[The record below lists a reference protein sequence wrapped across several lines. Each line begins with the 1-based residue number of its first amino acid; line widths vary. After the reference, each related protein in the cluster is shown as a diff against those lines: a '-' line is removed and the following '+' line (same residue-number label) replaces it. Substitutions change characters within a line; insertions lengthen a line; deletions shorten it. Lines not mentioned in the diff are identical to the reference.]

1 MSNAVKKILYFFL
14 SFLWVIGAVGSLGYI
29 LWMKEWV
36 IAIGLVIV
44 IVPSVPKI
52 KEWVKFVLSNE
63 ELEDLGGINP
73 YRLSFW
79 CACIVFCR

>member
-1 MSNAVKKILYFFL
+1 MSNEIKKILYFSL
-14 SFLWVIGAVGSLGYI
+14 SFLWVVGAIGSLGYI

-52 KEWVKFVLSNE
+52 KEWVKFILSNE
-63 ELEDLGGINP
+63 
-73 YRLSFW
+73 
-79 CACIVFCR
+79 

>member
-36 IAIGLVIV
+36 VAIGLVIV
-44 IVPSVPKI
+44 VVPSVPKI
-52 KEWVKFVLSNE
+52 KEWVKLILSNE
-63 ELEDLGGINP
+63 
-73 YRLSFW
+73 
-79 CACIVFCR
+79 

>member
-1 MSNAVKKILYFFL
+1 MNNAVKKILYFFL

-52 KEWVKFVLSNE
+52 KEWVKFILSNE
-63 ELEDLGGINP
+63 
-73 YRLSFW
+73 
-79 CACIVFCR
+79 

>member
-1 MSNAVKKILYFFL
+1 MSNEIKKILYFFL

-44 IVPSVPKI
+44 VVPSVPKI
-52 KEWVKFVLSNE
+52 KEWIKFILSNE
-63 ELEDLGGINP
+63 
-73 YRLSFW
+73 
-79 CACIVFCR
+79 

>member
-14 SFLWVIGAVGSLGYI
+14 SFLWVVGAIGSLGYI

-52 KEWVKFVLSNE
+52 KEWIKFILNNE
-63 ELEDLGGINP
+63 
-73 YRLSFW
+73 
-79 CACIVFCR
+79 

>member
-36 IAIGLVIV
+36 VAIGLVIV

-52 KEWVKFVLSNE
+52 KEWIKFILTNE
-63 ELEDLGGINP
+63 
-73 YRLSFW
+73 
-79 CACIVFCR
+79 

>member
-1 MSNAVKKILYFFL
+1 MSSEVKKILYFFL

-29 LWMKEWV
+29 LWMKEWA

-52 KEWVKFVLSNE
+52 KEWIKFILSNE
-63 ELEDLGGINP
+63 
-73 YRLSFW
+73 
-79 CACIVFCR
+79 

>member
-14 SFLWVIGAVGSLGYI
+14 SFLWVIGALGSLGYI

-36 IAIGLVIV
+36 VAIGLVIV

-52 KEWVKFVLSNE
+52 KEWVKFILSNE
-63 ELEDLGGINP
+63 
-73 YRLSFW
+73 
-79 CACIVFCR
+79 

>member
-1 MSNAVKKILYFFL
+1 MSNEVKKILYFSL
-14 SFLWVIGAVGSLGYI
+14 SFLWVVGAIGSLGYI

-52 KEWVKFVLSNE
+52 KEWVKFILSNE
-63 ELEDLGGINP
+63 
-73 YRLSFW
+73 
-79 CACIVFCR
+79 

>member
-1 MSNAVKKILYFFL
+1 MSNEVKKILYFFL

-36 IAIGLVIV
+36 VAIGLVIV

-52 KEWVKFVLSNE
+52 KEWVKFILGNE
-63 ELEDLGGINP
+63 
-73 YRLSFW
+73 
-79 CACIVFCR
+79 

>member
-1 MSNAVKKILYFFL
+1 MSNEVKKILYFFL
-14 SFLWVIGAVGSLGYI
+14 SFLWVIGAIGSLSYI

-52 KEWVKFVLSNE
+52 KEWVKFILSNE
-63 ELEDLGGINP
+63 
-73 YRLSFW
+73 
-79 CACIVFCR
+79 

>member
-1 MSNAVKKILYFFL
+1 MSNEVKKILYSFL
-14 SFLWVIGAVGSLGYI
+14 SFLWVVGAIGSLGYI

-52 KEWVKFVLSNE
+52 KEWIKFILSNE
-63 ELEDLGGINP
+63 
-73 YRLSFW
+73 
-79 CACIVFCR
+79 

>member
-1 MSNAVKKILYFFL
+1 MSNEVKKILYFFL
-14 SFLWVIGAVGSLGYI
+14 SFLWVVGAIGSLGYI

-52 KEWVKFVLSNE
+52 KEWVKFVLGNE
-63 ELEDLGGINP
+63 
-73 YRLSFW
+73 
-79 CACIVFCR
+79 

>member
-36 IAIGLVIV
+36 VAIGLVIV
-44 IVPSVPKI
+44 VVPSVPKI
-52 KEWVKFVLSNE
+52 KEWVKCILSNE
-63 ELEDLGGINP
+63 
-73 YRLSFW
+73 
-79 CACIVFCR
+79 

>member
-14 SFLWVIGAVGSLGYI
+14 SFLWVIGAIGSLGYI
-29 LWMKEWV
+29 LWMKEWA

-52 KEWVKFVLSNE
+52 KEWIKFILSNE
-63 ELEDLGGINP
+63 
-73 YRLSFW
+73 
-79 CACIVFCR
+79 

>member
-1 MSNAVKKILYFFL
+1 MSNEVKKILYFFL
-14 SFLWVIGAVGSLGYI
+14 SFLWVIGAMGSLGYI

-52 KEWVKFVLSNE
+52 KEWVKFILSNE
-63 ELEDLGGINP
+63 
-73 YRLSFW
+73 
-79 CACIVFCR
+79 

>member
-1 MSNAVKKILYFFL
+1 MSKTVKKILYFFL
-14 SFLWVIGAVGSLGYI
+14 SFLWVVGALGSLGYI

-52 KEWVKFVLSNE
+52 KEWIKFILSDE
-63 ELEDLGGINP
+63 
-73 YRLSFW
+73 
-79 CACIVFCR
+79 

>member
-1 MSNAVKKILYFFL
+1 MSNEVKKILYFFL

-44 IVPSVPKI
+44 IIPSVPKI
-52 KEWVKFVLSNE
+52 KEWIKFILSNE
-63 ELEDLGGINP
+63 
-73 YRLSFW
+73 
-79 CACIVFCR
+79 

>member
-1 MSNAVKKILYFFL
+1 MSNEVKKILYFFL
-14 SFLWVIGAVGSLGYI
+14 SFLWVVGAIGSLGYI

-52 KEWVKFVLSNE
+52 KEWIKFILSDE
-63 ELEDLGGINP
+63 
-73 YRLSFW
+73 
-79 CACIVFCR
+79 